1 MNDKK
6 LNLNDIIAEYL
17 GSNRRLVVP
26 DFGVF
31 VAKESGELLFS
42 ELLRTDDGV
51 LTGLLAARG
60 LNEMEIAVVVDRYI
74 FEVRHELEAYGY
86 CRLGELG
93 TLRLEPATKSLKL
106 YQVKS
111 VEPQSEPTPPPAP
124 KVEKVEPA
132 VEKPTATPTAPT
144 EHRRVVVKPRKRVD
158 TIMIVAIVIL
168 LGALVA
174 IGYGF
179 YVSRLG
185 VVDDAAAMD
194 ALRVIPEQ
202 INE

>member
-1 MNDKK
+1 M

-17 GSNRRLVVP
+17 TSNRRLVVP
-26 DFGVF
+26 DFGAF
-31 VAKESGELLFS
+31 VVKESGELLFS

-51 LTGLLAARG
+51 LSGVLAERG

-86 CRLGELG
+86 CRLGALG

-106 YQVKS
+106 YQVKNS
-111 VEPQSEPTPPPAP
+111 EPQPGPTPQPKPKVESEAP
-124 KVEKVEPA
+124 KVEKPTV
-132 VEKPTATPTAPT
+132 PTATLT
-144 EHRRVVVKPRKRVD
+144 EHRRVVAKPRKRID

-185 VVDDAAAMD
+185 VADDDAAMD
-194 ALRVIPEQ
+194 ALRVTPEQ
-202 INE
+202 INEESLR

>member
-60 LNEMEIAVVVDRYI
+60 LNETAVTIDRFV

-111 VEPQSEPTPPPAP
+111 VEPQSEPTPQPAP

-144 EHRRVVVKPRKRVD
+144 EHRRVVVKSRKRVD